1 MKAHNGAEPKII
13 PGATGEFT
21 VTADGRKLWDK
32 FKSGRFPEHDEIT
45 SQL

>member
-1 MKAHNGAEPKII
+1 VI
-13 PGATGEFT
+13 
-21 VTADGRKLWDK
+21 ADGRTLWDK